1 MKRER
6 SANQTARLGERFGYS
21 IVKITRFYD
30 YQTWPTHL
38 RNSRGAQRFVGLFE
52 CAIRA
57 LIGWAEELQSQSSL
71 VFLPRLWRDRAG
83 HNPRRVLG
91 TRHGGWRDS
100 WRVHGARHRSEVDIP
115 NRGCLLICHSC
126 SLLWNQQYS
135 PASGHVLQ
143 NPGRARTG
151 D

>member
-1 MKRER
+1 MADTFEK
-6 SANQTARLGERFGYS
+6 F
-21 IVKITRFYD
+21 TRCAKVY
-30 YQTWPTHL
+30 
-38 RNSRGAQRFVGLFE
+38 GLFLSVLF
-52 CAIRA
+52 RA
-57 LIGWAEELQSQSSL
+57 LIGWAGELQSQSSL
-71 VFLPRLWRDRAG
+71 VLFLPRLWRDRAG

-100 WRVHGARHRSEVDIP
+100 WRVHGPRHRSEADIP
-115 NRGCLLICHSC
+115 NRGCLLIRHSC

-135 PASGHVLQ
+135 PAPGHVLQ